1 MILCMKKLFPI
12 FVLFLLF
19 LTVSFFT
26 GSNTAEAKV
35 FLPNA
40 AGSNSQWTGAY
51 GDVDEYLTNDG
62 DTTYNYTS
70 AAAIQ
75 SYNLEN
81 SSDSGTIDSVTVVLY
96 AKFSGTQENLYPM
109 LRTGAVNYDAASA
122 CSGLDTAS
130 YKKCSYSWSLNP
142 ATSNAWTVSDISSL
156 EAGFKTVMLGGAWE
170 NAEYRVSQMYLDV
183 AFRAETKKT
192 KYHILQRLA
201 VLSVPLDQSFE
212 FSIADPLDEVRSA
225 FIEIKGVSIPIAS
238 FTLGVTVDND
248 PNTPGSYDATYTINA
263 TGRPTSF
270 KIIHD
275 VTDHFK
281 SSVRTSGG
289 YTRYIHLNPSAN
301 IYLVNAKL
309 TITYTW
315 IIPPPAGSAGATGTL
330 TSVAFDTTASADG
343 PAYNSIMWK
352 GSLNGGTGKVR
363 FQLATSGSSSGPWNF
378 IGGDTCASGD
388 WYSPSGPNSP
398 IEISCAAQNHNN
410 QRYFKYKIQLCSNSD
425 CATAG
430 STSPT
435 VNDVVVSW
443 SP

>member
-1 MILCMKKLFPI
+1 MNTKIFSVLFSV
-12 FVLFLLF
+12 VLFLAAQ
-19 LTVSFFT
+19 S
-26 GSNTAEAKV
+26 AEAKV

-40 AGSNSQWTGAY
+40 SGSNSQWTGVY
-51 GDVDEYLTNDG
+51 TDVDEYPANDG
-62 DTTYNYTS
+62 DATYNSTS
-70 AAAIQ
+70 TAAIQ

-81 SSDSGTIDSVTVVLY
+81 SSDSGTIDGVTVVLY
-96 AKFSGTQENLYPM
+96 VKFSGTQESIFPM
-109 LRTGAVNYDAASA
+109 LRIGALNYDAASA
-122 CSGLDTAS
+122 CSGLDTVS
-130 YKKCSYSWSLNP
+130 YKKCSYYWTLNP
-142 ATSNAWTVSDISSL
+142 STSNAWTVSDISSL
-156 EAGFKTVMLGGAWE
+156 EAGFKTVMVGGVWE
-170 NAEYRVSQMYLDV
+170 NAQYQASQMYLDV
-183 AFRAETKKT
+183 NFHTETKKT
-192 KYHILQRLA
+192 KHHILQRLA

-238 FTLGVTVDND
+238 FTLGVTVNND
-248 PNTPGSYDATYTINA
+248 PNTPGSYDAIYTINA

-275 VTDHFK
+275 VTDYFK

-315 IIPPPAGSAGATGTL
+315 IIPPPTGSAGATGTL

-363 FQLATSGSSSGPWNF
+363 FQFATSGSSSGPWNF
-378 IGGDTCASGD
+378 IGGDTCSSGD

-398 IEISCAAQNHNN
+398 MEISCAAQNHNN

-425 CATAG
+425 CATSG
-430 STSPT
+430 SISPT
-435 VNDVVVSW
+435 VNDAIVSW